1 MKKTKTL
8 NTIRNIIMGIVVI
21 ETILL
26 IHTMSNKIIDNKDR
40 ITKLEKQVVELQRG
54 N

>member
-1 MKKTKTL
+1 MNKIKVLSIIK
-8 NTIRNIIMGIVVI
+8 NIVWGIVVI

-26 IHTMSNKIIDNKDR
+26 IHTMSNKIIDNKNR
-40 ITKLEKQVVELQRG
+40 ITKLEKQVVELKRG